1 MSGLQL
7 IFATD
12 DLAPRAVSLTRLRL
26 GFARG
31 YRASSFAVDSRAC
44 VVPARSGVSAWYV
57 AKSSSV
63 PSFAFID
70 LGFDPCRDECDMPY
84 DQKVVFDQ
92 FLTWMK
98 IFQRK

>member
-1 MSGLQL
+1 MRAQCGL
-7 IFATD
+7 IHMHGDCTG
-12 DLAPRAVSLTRLRL
+12 V
-26 GFARG
+26 
-31 YRASSFAVDSRAC
+31 AVDSRAC

-92 FLTWMK
+92 FSTWMI